1 MDSGRVRIL
10 PAHES
15 KSLDEALQV
24 LQHGGVV
31 AHATETCYGFACDL
45 TNPEAVRKLFA
56 LKKRPDDQPVSALF
70 MSIEEAKKFVE
81 WNEVADDLARKHLPG
96 ALTLVLPMKAGEVQL
111 FPVPGNRLQQGASL
125 GIRISSHPVARKLA
139 ELAQVPLS
147 TTSAN
152 IHGKPETYSA
162 QEIMDQFVGARHAQF
177 TLSPVEGP
185 LQPDLILDS
194 GTLPPTLPS
203 TIVDLTENTAKI
215 LRQGGTVI

>member
-1 MDSGRVRIL
+1 MRIL

-15 KSLDEALQV
+15 KSLDEALQI

-45 TNPEAVRKLFA
+45 TNIEAVRKLFA
-56 LKKRPDDQPVSALF
+56 LKQRPGDQPVSALF
-70 MSIEEAKKFVE
+70 ASVEDARRFVE
-81 WNEVADDLARKHLPG
+81 WNEVAEELARKHLPG
-96 ALTLVLPMKAGEVQL
+96 PLTLILQLKSQKIFCSTHYPLPTTH
-111 FPVPGNRLQQGASL
+111 SI

-152 IHGKPETYSA
+152 IHGKKEPYSVE
-162 QEIMDQFVGARHAQF
+162 EILEQFSSMVGAQRAA
-177 TLSPVEGP
+177 P

-194 GTLPPTLPS
+194 GMLPPTLPS